1 MIKEVLHE
9 IEDKM
14 KKSIASL
21 EKELGGLRAGRA
33 TPALLEKISIEYY
46 GVPSPIHQVASV
58 SVPEPRVLVI
68 QPWDKSLIKHIEK
81 AIQKSDLGITPM
93 SDGVVI
99 RLTIPPLTHER
110 RTDLV
115 KVARKKAEE
124 GRVAIR
130 NLRRDGNDMVKAL
143 EKGGEI
149 SEDHA
154 KKGQEDVQKLT
165 DRHIKTVDEV
175 LAAKEAEILEV

>member
-1 MIKEVLHE
+1 VIKEVLHE
-9 IEDKM
+9 IEEKM

-33 TPALLEKISIEYY
+33 TPALLDKITVEYY

-58 SVPEPRVLVI
+58 SIPEPRTILI
-68 QPWDKSLIKHIEK
+68 QPWDKSLIKQIEK
-81 AIQKSDLGITPM
+81 AILKSDLGIMPM
-93 SDGVVI
+93 SDGIVI
-99 RLTIPPLTHER
+99 RLTIPPLTQER
-110 RTDLV
+110 RSELV

-124 GRVAIR
+124 GRIAVR

-143 EKGGEI
+143 EKGGDI

-154 KKGQEDVQKLT
+154 KKGQDDVQKLT
-165 DRHIKTVDEV
+165 DRYIKEADEV
-175 LAAKEAEILEV
+175 LAAKEAEIMEV